1 MVPEGPRVRGPSVE
15 YDAVSSLNRL
25 DVSKAASVIDMA
37 PTHALAFI
45 TIRSNADNEL
55 MPEYRTS
62 LRVSE
67 VGGRVR
73 LSLVGFSHAEG
84 ATLQEAADELVRR
97 MLLIA
102 MAFRT
107 DGIGKPYAY
116 QPDPDALQF
125 IWELG
130 EIAARGEDIRGRL
143 FGLQD
148 AA

>member
-1 MVPEGPRVRGPSVE
+1 MPRYTP
-15 YDAVSSLNRL
+15 
-25 DVSKAASVIDMA
+25 
-37 PTHALAFI
+37 
-45 TIRSNADNEL
+45 
-55 MPEYRTS
+55 S

-67 VGGRVR
+67 IGGRVR
-73 LSLVGFSHAEG
+73 LSLVGFRHADG

-107 DGIGKPYAY
+107 NGIGKMPYAY
-116 QPDPDALQF
+116 RLDPDALQF

>member
-1 MVPEGPRVRGPSVE
+1 
-15 YDAVSSLNRL
+15 
-25 DVSKAASVIDMA
+25 MA
-37 PTHALAFI
+37 LI
-45 TIRSNADNEL
+45 SIRSNADNEL
-55 MPEYRTS
+55 MPEYRPS

-73 LSLVGFSHAEG
+73 LGLVGFTHAEG
-84 ATLQEAADELVRR
+84 ATLQEAADALVRR

-116 QPDPDALQF
+116 QPDADALQF

-130 EIAARGEDIRGRL
+130 EIAARGEDIRERL

>member
-1 MVPEGPRVRGPSVE
+1 MPRYTP
-15 YDAVSSLNRL
+15 
-25 DVSKAASVIDMA
+25 
-37 PTHALAFI
+37 
-45 TIRSNADNEL
+45 
-55 MPEYRTS
+55 S

-67 VGGRVR
+67 IGGRVR
-73 LSLVGFSHAEG
+73 LSLVGFRHADG

-97 MLLIA
+97 MLLVA
-102 MAFRT
+102 MALRT
-107 DGIGKPYAY
+107 DGIGRMPYAF
-116 QPDPDALQF
+116 QPDPDELQF

>member
-1 MVPEGPRVRGPSVE
+1 
-15 YDAVSSLNRL
+15 
-25 DVSKAASVIDMA
+25 
-37 PTHALAFI
+37 
-45 TIRSNADNEL
+45 
-55 MPEYRTS
+55 
-62 LRVSE
+62 VSE

-130 EIAARGEDIRGRL
+130 EMAARGEDIRGLL

>member
-1 MVPEGPRVRGPSVE
+1 MVP
-15 YDAVSSLNRL
+15 
-25 DVSKAASVIDMA
+25 
-37 PTHALAFI
+37 TQALALV

-55 MPEYRTS
+55 MPEYRPS
-62 LRVSE
+62 LRVSK

-107 DGIGKPYAY
+107 DGIGKTYACR
-116 QPDPDALQF
+116 PDPDALQF

-130 EIAARGEDIRGRL
+130 EIAARGDDIRGRL
-143 FGLQD
+143 FGQQD